1 MTRSEEE
8 LKALVKRV
16 AKAKSDS
23 VTLSILEAM
32 RVATVATFTLDDNT
46 QHPHTPAT
54 TAIVVSWSCC
64 HPLSHPF
71 ILGAIIN

>member
-8 LKALVKRV
+8 LNTLVKRA

-32 RVATVATFTLDDNT
+32 RVATVATFTLEEGND
-46 QHPHTPAT
+46 HLLR
-54 TAIVVSWSCC
+54 CR
-64 HPLSHPF
+64 
-71 ILGAIIN
+71 